1 MAISVSIV
9 KRSGILPA
17 GRAVIADVTFDS
29 SYPAGGEPYTPAMFG
44 LNSVDLLVAAP
55 AKGSAT
61 TAYACMADHTNSK
74 LMLFG
79 QTAATSA
86 LVETA
91 TANQS
96 ATVARVIAYE
106 LTNI

>member
-9 KRSGILPA
+9 KRSGLTPS
-17 GRAVIADVTFDS
+17 GRAVLADVTFDG
-29 SYPAGGEPYTPAMFG
+29 SYPAGGEPYTAAMFG
-44 LNSVDLLVAAP
+44 LSKVDYIAPAA

-61 TAYACMADHTNSK
+61 TAYLCMADHTAST

-91 TANQS
+91 TANQA

-106 LTNI
+106 LPHV